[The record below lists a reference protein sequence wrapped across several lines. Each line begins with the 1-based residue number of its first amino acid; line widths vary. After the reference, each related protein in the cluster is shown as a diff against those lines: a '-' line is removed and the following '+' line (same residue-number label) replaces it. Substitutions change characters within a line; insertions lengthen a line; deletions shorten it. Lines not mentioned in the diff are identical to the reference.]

1 MKYALKCNVFKFLFQ
16 DIIDKFED
24 ELTGHLEQAIV
35 ASMLP
40 IPVYFAKALSDAMEG
55 PGTRE
60 EVLIEVLSSFN
71 NAWIRKIR
79 ETYEASKLT
88 LVK

>member
-1 MKYALKCNVFKFLFQ
+1 
-16 DIIDKFED
+16 
-24 ELTGHLEQAIV
+24 
-35 ASMLP
+35 MLP

-79 ETYEASKLT
+79 ETYESSK
-88 LVK
+88 